1 MGADPTH
8 TTGLDL
14 VEIHDAH
21 AAFVFR
27 ALQRFGVQES
37 DLDDAVQE
45 VFVVV
50 HKKLGTVRGS
60 ARITTWLYGVALRV
74 AYRFRRTARRR
85 REDPGELDQSHVPD
99 SRPGPDSIAFEREAR
114 EQLAAVLDGM
124 DPPKRAVLVMF
135 ELERLSTAEIA
146 AELGV
151 PVGTVYSRL
160 SAARAQFERA
170 VVRLRKGD
178 EA

>member
-1 MGADPTH
+1 MGADPTS
-8 TTGLDL
+8 TNELDL

-21 AAFVFR
+21 APFVFR
-27 ALQRFGVQES
+27 ALQRLGVPES

-50 HKKLGTVRGS
+50 HKKLDTFRGS
-60 ARITTWLYGVALRV
+60 ARVTTWLYGVALRV

-85 REDPGELDQSHVPD
+85 RESPDELDQTHVPD
-99 SRPGPDSIAFEREAR
+99 SRPGPDSVAAEVEAR
-114 EQLAAVLDGM
+114 RQLAEVLEGM

-151 PVGTVYSRL
+151 PPGTVYSRL
-160 SAARAQFERA
+160 SAARAQFQRA
-170 VVRLRKGD
+170 VARLRKG
-178 EA
+178 EAT

>member
-8 TTGLDL
+8 TSSFDL
-14 VEIHDAH
+14 VEIHDEH
-21 AAFVFR
+21 APFVFR
-27 ALQRFGVQES
+27 TLQRLGVRES
-37 DLDDAVQE
+37 ELDDAVQE

-50 HKKLGTVRGS
+50 HKKLHTFRGS

-85 REDPGELDQSHVPD
+85 REEPGELDQAHVAD
-99 SRPGPDSIAFEREAR
+99 SRPGPESVAFEREAR
-114 EQLAAVLDGM
+114 RQLDAVLDGM

-135 ELERLSTAEIA
+135 EIERLSTAQIA
-146 AELGV
+146 AELGL

-160 SAARAQFERA
+160 SAAREQFQRA
-170 VVRLRKGD
+170 VDRLRKG
-178 EA
+178 EGT